1 MANQLSGTGK
11 TKVKTPSPNALTSIT
26 RPENTTDASLPRL
39 ETENMLPA
47 RATRVMPIMRIAHSS
62 SGEVVSPRS
71 SLKVAGTATKAIA
84 LRPKTMDPVRKTKR
98 NLATDDELVI
108 LLLCKNCLNAEP
120 SEVPYRCKDEHMTNK
135 HRNNAIFFF
144 IMAGIGLATAWYFNG
159 LAVMRGE
166 NYIAVGFTSN
176 VDWVYSLDLLIG
188 GTAGMAFIVI
198 EARRLKMRFWGLYI
212 AAAFITAFA
221 FVFPLFLG
229 FRELALAKAVPAP
242 ATPTPAPA
250 GGMKP
255 PSVHIRALITWLAI
269 FPLVSLGFL
278 TIVPLMGTAH
288 PILKVFVLTL
298 VVVPLAVYVVVPNLM
313 KLFAKLAAK
322 R

>member
-1 MANQLSGTGK
+1 M
-11 TKVKTPSPNALTSIT
+11 V
-26 RPENTTDASLPRL
+26 
-39 ETENMLPA
+39 
-47 RATRVMPIMRIAHSS
+47 
-62 SGEVVSPRS
+62 
-71 SLKVAGTATKAIA
+71 
-84 LRPKTMDPVRKTKR
+84 
-98 NLATDDELVI
+98 
-108 LLLCKNCLNAEP
+108 
-120 SEVPYRCKDEHMTNK
+120 MTN
-135 HRNNAIFFF
+135 RNRSNAIFFF
-144 IMAGIGLATAWYFNG
+144 AIAAVGLATAWYFNG

-166 NYIAVGFTSN
+166 NYIADGFTSN

-229 FRELALAKAVPAP
+229 FRELALAKGSTAMVQAP
-242 ATPTPAPA
+242 AAAATPATSPSAPA

-269 FPLVSLGFL
+269 FPLVSLGFV
-278 TIVPLMGTAH
+278 TVIPLMGTAH

-298 VVVPLAVYVVVPNLM
+298 IVVPLAVYLVVPNLM
-313 KLFAKLAAK
+313 KLYGALMKSRAQK
-322 R
+322 